1 MRKAALLVLLLA
13 PGLVSATACKT
24 ARAAT
29 PVERPNLDVPP
40 PPPRVIE
47 PVPPVETP
55 QFEPIAELPAATPTG
70 GTSRPRP
77 QRDPAT
83 AKPETKPEPPPVE
96 PPPPTPPPPANPT
109 QLRAPGLASGPETAG
124 EIKQI
129 LDRANGILKGIDYGK
144 LPKPRQASYDTAKR
158 FADEGEKELKSANYV
173 LAKELAEK
181 AERLA
186 KELQTR

>member
-1 MRKAALLVLLLA
+1 MWKIAVFSLVIAGGLGAA
-13 PGLVSATACKT
+13 ACKT

-29 PVERPNLDVPP
+29 AIERPNLEVPP

-47 PVPPVETP
+47 PAPPVELP
-55 QFEPIAELPAATPTG
+55 PPEPVGEVPATTTG
-70 GTSRPRP
+70 TGAARPRP

-83 AKPETKPEPPPVE
+83 AKPEVKPETPPE
-96 PPPPTPPPPANPT
+96 PPPPTPTVPATPP

-124 EIKQI
+124 EIRAI
-129 LDRANGILKGIDYGK
+129 LDRSQAMLEKIDYGR
-144 LPKPRQASYDTAKR
+144 LSKPRQNSYDTAKR
-158 FADEGEKELKSANYV
+158 FHAEGEKELKAANYV

-186 KELQTR
+186 KELQGR